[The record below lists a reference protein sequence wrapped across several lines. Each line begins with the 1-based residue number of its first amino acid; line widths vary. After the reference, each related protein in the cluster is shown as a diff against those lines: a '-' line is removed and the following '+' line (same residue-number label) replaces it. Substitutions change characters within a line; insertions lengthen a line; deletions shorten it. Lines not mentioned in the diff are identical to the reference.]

1 MCDLNREFELQIWR
15 DSIEF
20 GKINKG
26 TLSFSNVSENNKEIK
41 IKGEIN
47 NAFVGRFT
55 KRTTA
60 SSK

>member
-47 NAFVGRFT
+47 NAFVWRFI